1 MSEDGEASPGQG
13 RARRGHQRGQH
24 KAGGIREPHQG
35 DFQKLVRGLNGD
47 FLSWQVTGWEGKG
60 WVWEPMW
67 VPRAGAPWVVSGSA
81 W

>member
-1 MSEDGEASPGQG
+1 MVRHLQA
-13 RARRGHQRGQH
+13 
-24 KAGGIREPHQG
+24 KAGHAG
-35 DFQKLVRGLNGD
+35 DTRGVSTRLEGSGSHTKGTFRNIRGLNGD

-67 VPRAGAPWVVSGSA
+67 VPRARAPWVVSGSA